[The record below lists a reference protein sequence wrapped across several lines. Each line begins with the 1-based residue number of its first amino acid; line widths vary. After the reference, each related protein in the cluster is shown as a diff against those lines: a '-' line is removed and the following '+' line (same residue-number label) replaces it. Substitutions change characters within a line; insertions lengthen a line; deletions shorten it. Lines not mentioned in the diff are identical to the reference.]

1 MKSCQL
7 KAGYNLQVET
17 EGQYTLAYDI
27 FFKPFYAKVVLS
39 RVKEKR
45 CFN

>member
-27 FFKPFYAKVVLS
+27 FSNPFMLKSFYLV
-39 RVKEKR
+39 
-45 CFN
+45 